1 MKALLK
7 LDPQL
12 LTFPA
17 GDGRVGVSNR
27 FAGRIFAELGGRR
40 VHRFD
45 AERAA
50 APRPGEFNNLGG
62 NSLWPGPEGGDFAFN
77 YLPGTGWLVQDEIS
91 VKSTATLKTAPGEIA
106 VGKHLKLRNRAGAE
120 LELAMRRRVRPLEVG
135 ELAARFGVAAL
146 AYRTL
151 DEFRAAAPLP
161 PERALFCAWSLEQFP
176 GGDGVTAF
184 GHALGGAAQA
194 VNADYYGDP
203 GARLDCR
210 GAWFRLEL
218 GGEARFQ
225 LGLDHRSRPK
235 LIGAWDRGRELLML
249 RRIHRTAP
257 GVFFNIADNDQPRG
271 PYSAADSYSIFN
283 GGSLGFFELETIAP
297 LELDG
302 DGRGT
307 ASRLW
312 SETMIFQGPPDRLA
326 ALLKTRFR
334 VPASITGERS

>member
-1 MKALLK
+1 MKELQK

-12 LTFPA
+12 ITFPA

-27 FAGRIFAELGGRR
+27 FAGRIFAELGGRL

-77 YLPGTGWLVQDEIS
+77 YLPGTGWLVQDEIG
-91 VKSTATLKTAPGEIA
+91 VKPTATLATVPGDATI
-106 VGKHLKLRNRAGAE
+106 GKRLTLRNRAGAE
-120 LELAMRRRVRPLEVG
+120 LPLTMRRRIRVLEVND
-135 ELAARFGVAAL
+135 LAVRFGVAAL

-151 DEFRAAAPLP
+151 DEFQANSPLP
-161 PERALFCAWSLEQFP
+161 LERALFCAWSLEQFP

-184 GHALGGAAQA
+184 GHALDGAAQA

-203 GARLDCR
+203 GARLECR
-210 GAWFRLEL
+210 DRWFRLKL

-225 LGLDHRSRPK
+225 LGLDHRARPQ
-235 LIGAWDRGRELLML
+235 LIGAWDRGRDLLML
-249 RRIHRTAP
+249 RRIWRTAS
-257 GVFFNIADNDQPRG
+257 GIFFNIADNDQPHG

-302 DGRGT
+302 DGRGA
-307 ASRLW
+307 ASQLW
-312 SETMIFQGPPDRLA
+312 SETMIFQGPPNRLA